1 MRSATLA
8 GAVALAVSGACPALA
23 QVDCKPRDWTNKL
36 VYCYFQ
42 ADGNPHVLMVT
53 STFGSDSNSSFAHMG
68 NILYI
73 TPLSPDGRPDYGQMI
88 DGIYL
93 GPLGS
98 KTTESR
104 KETAVLRCNLNFTGK
119 AGSTY
124 EVSVGHTFQNMSYVS
139 TSLEIK

>member
-23 QVDCKPRDWTNKL
+23 QVACKPQDPTNKL

-53 STFGSDSNSSFAHMG
+53 STFNGGSNSSFAHMG
-68 NILYI
+68 PILYI
-73 TPLSPDGRPDYGQMI
+73 TPLGPDGRPDYGQKI
-88 DGIYL
+88 DGICF

-104 KETAVLRCNLNFTGK
+104 KETAVLRCNLNFTGE

-124 EVSVGHTFQNMSYVS
+124 EVYVVHDFRNMSYVS
-139 TSLEIK
+139 TTIENK